1 MAWRITTSDDLAA
14 TLSDMEIEAY
24 RTSWTGEGDPVEL
37 LLSRTAALF
46 RGAIRTGGRVKMAK
60 LPYSLPE
67 SVISK
72 AMDYAAFDVLKRLDV
87 AINEDRRRARTD
99 AEELLKRLEKGEFE
113 PESDGEEDAD
123 NVGRNAAQLISV
135 APPRVTPQGLNGF

>member
-14 TLSDMEIEAY
+14 TLSDMEIEGF
-24 RTSWTGEGDPVEL
+24 RTSWTGDGDPIEL
-37 LLSRTAALF
+37 LLNRTAALF

-99 AEELLKRLEKGEFE
+99 AEDLLKRLEKGEYE

>member
-1 MAWRITTSDDLAA
+1 MAWRLTTSDDLAA
-14 TLSDMEIEAY
+14 TLSDMEIEAF
-24 RTSWTGEGDPVEL
+24 RTSWTGDGDPIEL

-46 RGAIRTGGRVKMAK
+46 RAAIRTGGRAK
-60 LPYSLPE
+60 LSRIAYALPE
-67 SVISK
+67 AVISK

-99 AEELLKRLEKGEFE
+99 AEELLKRLEKGDFE
-113 PESDGEEDAD
+113 VESDGETDSD
-123 NVGRNAAQLISV
+123 NVGRSAAQLISA